1 MLHTVLKTI
10 RDHQRFLLTSHSRP
24 DGDAIGSVLAAG
36 AIVRSLGKEVE
47 MVLSDGVSTIY
58 RPLPF
63 ADQVVQTS
71 HVNGRHEV
79 AIILECDSL
88 QRTGIEGLD
97 SHGRVLVNID
107 HHESAKPF
115 GHINWIDPRACAT
128 AQMIYELALEAG
140 VAITPEIATCL
151 YTAVLTDTGSFCF
164 QSTDERTFQLAEKLV
179 RAGADPAAIA
189 QSVYFANPES
199 KMRLLG
205 SALSTLRIQDGL
217 AWMHV
222 SQAQMA
228 QCKAQEEDCEGLVN
242 YALGISGVEVALFFR
257 EIPGGRYRVSLRSK
271 GAVDVARVAERFG
284 GGGHRCASGCSIAG
298 PLSTATEKIVAS
310 LE

>member
-1 MLHTVLKTI
+1 MLQNVLNTI
-10 RDHQRFLLTSHSRP
+10 REHQRFLLTSHSRP

-36 AIVRSLGKEVE
+36 EIMRRLGKEVQ
-47 MVLSDGVSTIY
+47 MVLSDGVATIY
-58 RPLPF
+58 KPLPF
-63 ADQVVQTS
+63 ADRIIQTS
-71 HVNGRHEV
+71 QVNGRHEV
-79 AIILECDSL
+79 AIILECDSV
-88 QRTGIEGLD
+88 QRTGIIGLD
-97 SHGRVLVNID
+97 AHDRVLVNID

-115 GHINWIDPRACAT
+115 GHVNWIDTRACAT

-164 QSTDERTFQLAEKLV
+164 QSTDARTFQLAEKLV
-179 RAGADPAAIA
+179 RAGANPAAIA

-205 SALSTLRIQDGL
+205 SALSTLRTRNGL

-222 SQAQMA
+222 SQAQMR
-228 QCKAQEEDCEGLVN
+228 QCNAREEDCEGLVN
-242 YALGISGVEVALFFR
+242 YALGISGIEVALFFR
-257 EIPGGRYRVSLRSK
+257 ELPDGRYRVSLRSK
-271 GAVDVARVAERFG
+271 GAVDVARVAEKFG
-284 GGGHRCASGCSIAG
+284 GGGHRCASGCSIEG
-298 PLSTATEKIVAS
+298 PLATATDSIVAS